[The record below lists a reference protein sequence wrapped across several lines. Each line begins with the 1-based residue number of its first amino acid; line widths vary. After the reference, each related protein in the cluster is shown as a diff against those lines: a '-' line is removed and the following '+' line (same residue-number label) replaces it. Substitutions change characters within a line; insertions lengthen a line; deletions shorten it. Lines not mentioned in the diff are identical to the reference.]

1 MGGGAEKMSKYIRID
16 KLDEALTDMDWYHLN
31 RYGELKQGAEGTDS
45 ALYKATDIFN
55 AINKLERDATDV
67 QEVVRCKDC
76 KHSRS
81 DEFEPLW
88 CYVSETCDPVKGD
101 HFCGYGER
109 RDE

>member
-1 MGGGAEKMSKYIRID
+1 MIKYVNATALKEKFCESCSHQNPCIIC
-16 KLDEALTDMDWYHLN
+16 LIHHF
-31 RYGELKQGAEGTDS
+31 
-45 ALYKATDIFN
+45 FN
-55 AINKLERDATDV
+55 DAPAADV
-67 QEVVRCKDC
+67 AEVVRCKDC

>member
-1 MGGGAEKMSKYIRID
+1 MGNVLYENGFPIYAIVNGKMV
-16 KLDEALTDMDWYHLN
+16 
-31 RYGELKQGAEGTDS
+31 
-45 ALYKATDIFN
+45 
-55 AINKLERDATDV
+55 DV